1 MSPNSDGAPG
11 SPAVNMSVRKRD
23 GSLEPINL
31 EKIVKAGTRS
41 ARGITDVDPA
51 RVAAKTIGGIYDGP
65 TTQELDKLS
74 IETAAS
80 LIPEHFN
87 YSRFG
92 WRTGRRQRYR

>member
-1 MSPNSDGAPG
+1 MN
-11 SPAVNMSVRKRD
+11 VRKRN

-31 EKIVKAGTRS
+31 EKIVKAVTRS

-51 RVAAKTIGGIYDGP
+51 RVAAKTIGGIYDGA

-80 LIPEHFN
+80 LIPEHSN
-87 YSRFG
+87 YSKLALPRCVG
-92 WRTGRRQRYR
+92 WLFPSREEKK